1 MSCSNKMVG
10 TMAKHVP
17 THDQIQKSFYE
28 KISSSIVQELDKYN
42 PEKDVMQLFQSLQ
55 RITIA
60 ACAVECSAA
69 IVFLDSLSASPVHIL
84 SSNVTDSITMG
95 IIASTTFLTMVV
107 GVVVYPM
114 KVKTVLTDY
123 TQAMAERYEEA
134 ISSKLLI
141 ISKEELTK
149 LNQKIA
155 EGILP
160 YKIFCKAE
168 SDRNQRLQTESEEIL
183 AVGHNLRRRIEKNH

>member
-1 MSCSNKMVG
+1 MVG